1 MRTYMPKKGE
11 IEQRWHLVDGEDQ
24 VVGRLASRLARVLM
38 GKHRPEYTPH
48 MDTGDY
54 VVVVNA
60 AKVRFTGRKAA
71 DKRYFHYTGHPGGLR
86 ERTVSDLLERKPAD
100 ILHLAVRRMLPK
112 NKLAYQM
119 IKKLKIYSGP
129 DHPHAAQQPHPL
141 ERKSKKIV

>member
-54 VVVVNA
+54 VVIVNA

-71 DKRYFHYTGHPGGLR
+71 DKRYFHYTGYAGGLR
-86 ERTVSDLLERKPAD
+86 ERTVADLLERKPEE
-100 ILHLAVRRMLPK
+100 ILRLAVRRMLPK
-112 NKLAYQM
+112 TSLGRQM
-119 IKKLKIYSGP
+119 ITKLKIYPGAA
-129 DHPHAAQQPHPL
+129 HPHEAQQPQPL
-141 ERKSKKIV
+141 TLK

>member
-86 ERTVSDLLERKPAD
+86 ERTVADLLERKPED
-100 ILHLAVRRMLPK
+100 VLRLAVRRMLPK
-112 NKLAYQM
+112 TRLGRQM
-119 IKKLKIYSGP
+119 ILKLKIYPGA
-129 DHPHAAQQPHPL
+129 DHPHEAQQPQPL
-141 ERKSKKIV
+141 TLK

>member
-71 DKRYFHYTGHPGGLR
+71 DKRYFHYTGYPGGLR
-86 ERTVSDLLERKPAD
+86 ERTVADLLERKPTD
-100 ILHLAVRRMLPK
+100 VLFLAVRRMLPK
-112 NKLAYQM
+112 TRLGRQM
-119 IKKLKIYSGP
+119 IQKLKIYPGA
-129 DHPHAAQQPHPL
+129 DHPHDAQQPQPL
-141 ERKSKKIV
+141 TLK